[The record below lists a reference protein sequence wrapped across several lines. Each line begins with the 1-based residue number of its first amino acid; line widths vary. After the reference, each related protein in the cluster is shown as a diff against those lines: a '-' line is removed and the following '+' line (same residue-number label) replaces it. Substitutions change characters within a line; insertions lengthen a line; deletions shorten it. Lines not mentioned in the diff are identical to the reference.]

1 MHFPIKVI
9 RQPPIIVQ
17 STQIRATHI
26 TNLQFLVTR
35 RPGGVREGFQLS
47 FFFFFGR
54 FGGADFVVFVNGECD
69 GGGFA
74 EDGDFEES
82 GINGVG
88 EVGYLF

>member
-1 MHFPIKVI
+1 M
-9 RQPPIIVQ
+9 
-17 STQIRATHI
+17 
-26 TNLQFLVTR
+26 
-35 RPGGVREGFQLS
+35 
-47 FFFFFGR
+47 
-54 FGGADFVVFVNGECD
+54 VFVNGECD